1 MIAVA
6 ENHTMS
12 CDSCDELLFGIAVGI
27 IQSLFSMKYFGELE
41 ICHLSP
47 DTLDATDNKKTFEVF
62 NFYGSWIPGVS
73 SGGCGNDGHSKI

>member
-1 MIAVA
+1 
-6 ENHTMS
+6 
-12 CDSCDELLFGIAVGI
+12 
-27 IQSLFSMKYFGELE
+27 MKYFGELE